1 VILTDAERQGAL
13 DHLSKATGST
23 VVGVVDRPSWGIR
36 TQDGRVVLLG
46 SDVVI
51 QPIPPDRL
59 ERLLRPLGRSG
70 RFSDRTVR
78 RFVMAVE
85 TLIADQNAS
94 REGRSAHDRT

>member
-78 RFVMAVE
+78 RFV